1 MSPIIMLITF
11 AIYGICVFTK
21 DEISKLNFGI
31 AWFML
36 MVEYLDNWITTLT
49 P

>member
-11 AIYGICVFTK
+11 AVYGICVFTK

-36 MVEYLDNWITTLT
+36 MVEYLDNWITTLAS
-49 P
+49 